1 MGGIPAY
8 DDFYAMFAKY
18 GDPGKDY
25 IYHAYPRFSL
35 TKRLLTETV
44 TPSNGGRI
52 LDIGSHWLHHAVLY
66 AMDGFS
72 VTGADICYNDE
83 IPVVKGI
90 SQEFNIKLI
99 GYKDLSNPIELDA
112 LPGNSFDVILFTEI
126 LEHITFNPV
135 AMWKSLYRLLSPG
148 GRIVVT
154 TPNYFNHSNGR
165 ILKDIKNV
173 LSLHSA
179 GLPMYEIIGVNTY
192 GHHWRIYSARD
203 IADYFSL
210 LSPDFK
216 TSRIEYFDGGRL
228 NPGLPRLI
236 KHKVQQLIPFLRE
249 TLYVEIELPEK
260 KSGIT
265 AQPHW

>member
-25 IYHAYPRFSL
+25 IYQAYPRFCL
-35 TKRLLTETV
+35 TKRFLTETV

-52 LDIGSHWLHHAVLY
+52 LDIGSHWLHSASLY

-99 GYKDLSNPIELDA
+99 CLRDLSNPIELDS
-112 LPGNSFDVILFTEI
+112 LPENSFDVILFTEI

-135 AMWKSLYRLLSPG
+135 AMWK
-148 GRIVVT
+148 
-154 TPNYFNHSNGR
+154 
-165 ILKDIKNV
+165 
-173 LSLHSA
+173 
-179 GLPMYEIIGVNTY
+179 
-192 GHHWRIYSARD
+192 
-203 IADYFSL
+203 
-210 LSPDFK
+210 
-216 TSRIEYFDGGRL
+216 
-228 NPGLPRLI
+228 
-236 KHKVQQLIPFLRE
+236 
-249 TLYVEIELPEK
+249 
-260 KSGIT
+260 
-265 AQPHW
+265 